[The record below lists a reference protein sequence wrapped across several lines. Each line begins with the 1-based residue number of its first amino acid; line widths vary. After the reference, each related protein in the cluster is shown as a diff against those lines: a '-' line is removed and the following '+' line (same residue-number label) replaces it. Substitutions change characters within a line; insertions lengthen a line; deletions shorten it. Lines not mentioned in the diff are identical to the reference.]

1 VARLVETIA
10 PARLGSG
17 FRWLLASSWVTNLG
31 DGIAL
36 AAGPLLIASQTHD
49 PRVVALAALLN
60 WAPQLLLG
68 LYAGALADRLD
79 RRLIVVSVN
88 LVRAGV
94 LVLLATSIVTEDSV
108 PDRDGQGFIRTDGS
122 TLQGATTIELT
133 EAEKTKAMAKS
144 LVLQGGTT
152 TDPGGNTDEQPR
164 VPAQRDR
171 RQQPDQHR

>member
-1 VARLVETIA
+1 MARLVETIA
-10 PARLGSG
+10 PARLGAG

-49 PRVVALAALLN
+49 PRGVALAALLN

-79 RRLIVVSVN
+79 RRLIVVTVN

-94 LVLLATSIVTEDSV
+94 LVRARSAED
-108 PDRDGQGFIRTDGS
+108 
-122 TLQGATTIELT
+122 
-133 EAEKTKAMAKS
+133 
-144 LVLQGGTT
+144 
-152 TDPGGNTDEQPR
+152 
-164 VPAQRDR
+164 
-171 RQQPDQHR
+171 